1 MLGWPTGATLSG
13 RATATKMADI
23 TGGFSSLY
31 VLVDCVALT
40 TAGSFSIPLLK
51 KLEVGRGDRPGDLIH
66 YCAHTPVEAHKL
78 SQNTLKHISVTI
90 KNAHNELI
98 DFNKLPVDLTIG
110 VREIRR

>member
-1 MLGWPTGATLSG
+1 
-13 RATATKMADI
+13 MADI
-23 TGGFSSLY
+23 TGLY

-51 KLEVGRGDRPGDLIH
+51 KIEINRADRPGDLMH
-66 YCAHTPVEAHKL
+66 YRAHTPVEAHKL

-90 KNAHNELI
+90 KNTHNEVI
-98 DFNKLPVDLTIG
+98 DFNSFPVDLTLG